1 MIGAPSFA
9 KKLIVKSF
17 NVEKFAKK
25 REKKRFPQ
33 ASKVVNTGILETMML
48 LKKNM

>member
-1 MIGAPSFA
+1 MIRATSFA

-25 REKKRFPQ
+25 REKKRLPQ
-33 ASKVVNTGILETMML
+33 ASKVVNTGILETML
-48 LKKNM
+48 FWQKNM